1 MALKV
6 TMVYEIGESAGKAW
20 QYLNE
25 HPGSALE
32 EVNKALKLKENLLHM
47 AIGWLARE
55 GKLSFDERGKTL
67 KLSLVPE

>member
-1 MALKV
+1 MNYE
-6 TMVYEIGESAGKAW
+6 YEIGESAGKIW

-25 HPGSALE
+25 HPAST
-32 EVNKALKLKENLLHM
+32 VQQINKALKLKESLLCM

-55 GKLSFDERGKTL
+55 GKLAFNEKGKTL